1 MVTLFVVVVDFSIK
15 NTFYKTD
22 YKTKTNELFVHVTAE
37 MHQISMQSPRFF
49 IYNTVLFSYIFSIQ
63 VVCL

>member
-15 NTFYKTD
+15 NMFYKTD

-49 IYNTVLFSYIFSIQ
+49 ICFI
-63 VVCL
+63 